1 MKSSKLKIGIIGI
14 LHFAF
19 CIVQCRADL
28 SATVSPGYQFNTTE
42 RPTVTKLNL
51 LGTPTITITGTI
63 GGTNAGIGAATISG
77 TMMVDTFVDGTN
89 ITWNTASPRRL
100 KIVDGGV
107 GVTQISSNIAGLG
120 LTGGSGTNLNVA
132 VHTNGWL
139 SIYNG
144 KLSVTTNGLGI
155 EAINGFTNIVN
166 TLSSNMTSTVLSNQ
180 TFTSLDYTI
189 IAGLVA
195 NTNHSLGVKPK
206 YVSWVLVCVT
216 NDLGYVVGD
225 EVAPGSFMMQDAQ
238 VPMFAWGA
246 NTTNV
251 FLIKSAQSGDEQI
264 ARKDT
269 GAAGG
274 WTSTNWKARCYA
286 RP

>member
-1 MKSSKLKIGIIGI
+1 MKTTLLILLSAFCFLLSAHADLTAIVTPGYTFSSTEHADTSKLNRLGNPS
-14 LHFAF
+14 
-19 CIVQCRADL
+19 IV
-28 SATVSPGYQFNTTE
+28 
-42 RPTVTKLNL
+42 
-51 LGTPTITITGTI
+51 ITGTV
-63 GGTNAGIGAATISG
+63 GGTNAGIGAATING

-89 ITWNTASPRRL
+89 ITWNSASPRRL

-155 EAINGFTNIVN
+155 EAINGLTNVIN

-180 TFTSLDYTI
+180 TFTSLDYSI
-189 IAGLVA
+189 VAGVVA

-206 YVSWVLVCVT
+206 FVSWVLVCVT

-238 VPMFAWGA
+238 LPMFAWGA

-251 FLIKSAQSGDEQI
+251 FLIKSAQAGDQQI

-269 GAAGG
+269 GVAGD
-274 WTSTNWKARCYA
+274 WTATNWKARCYA

>member
-1 MKSSKLKIGIIGI
+1 MKTTFLILLSAFCFLLSAHADLTAIVTPGYTFSSTERADTSKLNRLGNPS
-14 LHFAF
+14 
-19 CIVQCRADL
+19 IV
-28 SATVSPGYQFNTTE
+28 
-42 RPTVTKLNL
+42 
-51 LGTPTITITGTI
+51 ITGTV
-63 GGTNAGIGAATISG
+63 GGTNAGIGAATING

-89 ITWNTASPRRL
+89 ITWNSASPRRL

-139 SIYNG
+139 SIYNDQ
-144 KLSVTTNGLGI
+144 LSVTTNGLGI
-155 EAINGFTNIVN
+155 EAINGFTNAVN

-180 TFTSLDYTI
+180 TFTSLDYS
-189 IAGLVA
+189 IAAGVVA

-206 YVSWVLVCVT
+206 FVSWVLVCVT

-238 VPMFAWGA
+238 LPMFAWGA

-251 FLIKSAQSGDEQI
+251 FFIKSAQSGDQQI

-269 GAAGG
+269 GAAGD